1 MTLPPA
7 ISAFLKK
14 FRGAGGTKHLNPS
27 RDWLLLIAVGFAALI
42 GSVAWNTWFFFVA
55 LDEDAPADAIP
66 VAEAPATNS
75 LQKAQALFETKA
87 AELERYR
94 TEYRFIDP
102 SR

>member
-14 FRGAGGTKHLNPS
+14 LHGSGGSKHLNPS
-27 RDWLLLIAVGFAALI
+27 RDWLVLVAIALAAFI
-42 GSVAWNTWFFFVA
+42 GSIAWNTWFFFIA
-55 LDEDAPADAIP
+55 LDQNVPADAVP

-75 LQKAQALFETKA
+75 LEKAQALFEAKA
-87 AELERYR
+87 KELERYR
-94 TEYRFIDP
+94 NEYRFIDP